1 MNEMATTVKVSAR
14 IPKGL
19 AERMDR
25 LVEEGLYSSRSEVI
39 KDALR
44 RFLLDERLD
53 EELERRAYLKAVE
66 KILREDWESDADEYW
81 DEVGGIPYEPEK

>member
-1 MNEMATTVKVSAR
+1 MATTVKVSAR

-19 AERMDR
+19 AKRMDR